1 MSTISDK
8 LFLRS
13 TGSIV
18 DAMLKFNFLV
28 YCGSRTRLLWVDMML
43 FVPAANHS
51 GAIRR
56 QRITRRGATAKSHG
70 NDKTE

>member
-1 MSTISDK
+1 MSIISDK

-28 YCGSRTRLLWVDMML
+28 WHGSRTRLLWIDMML
-43 FVPAANHS
+43 FVSAANHS
-51 GAIRR
+51 GAMSG
-56 QRITRRGATAKSHG
+56 QYITYAVSAPALSNLAAR
-70 NDKTE
+70 